1 MDYLRYSLSQYKIGA
16 RKQPPSMR
24 RQTEK
29 LSDEDIE
36 ALIHFYAS
44 YGSKD

>member
-1 MDYLRYSLSQYKIGA
+1 
-16 RKQPPSMR
+16 MR

-44 YGSKD
+44 YGSED